1 MEAAEPDGAAGDTV
15 LIVDDHPVV
24 RSGLT
29 ALLRGEDWVGRVVEA
44 DCVAEAE
51 RIASLHPIRVA
62 VVDVGLPDGDGVE
75 LTRRLRLAHPGL
87 AVLVLTMTAEPDLAR
102 AVLAA
107 GGSGFLVKET
117 GPDLLLAALRT
128 VRDGG
133 LVVGPHLPDAHRV
146 LAAPTPGEGTP
157 GTGPFAALTPRELQ
171 LVRLVASG
179 ASNPR
184 IARQLAVADKTVR
197 NQLSALLV
205 KVGAAD
211 RVQLALL
218 ARDAGIA

>member
-1 MEAAEPDGAAGDTV
+1 MEASVPDDATGHAV
-15 LIVDDHPVV
+15 LVVDDHPVV
-24 RSGLT
+24 RSGLS
-29 ALLRGEDWVGRVVEA
+29 ALLRGEDWVGRVWEA
-44 DCVAEAE
+44 DSVAEAE
-51 RIASLHPIRVA
+51 RIAACQEIRVA

-75 LTRRLRLAHPGL
+75 LTRRLRQAHPQL

-102 AVLAA
+102 AVLQA

-117 GPDLLLAALRT
+117 SPELLLAGLRT

-146 LAAPTPGEGTP
+146 LAAPTTADDAPRG
-157 GTGPFAALTPRELQ
+157 GPFSALTPRELQ

-179 ASNPR
+179 ASNSR

-197 NQLSALLV
+197 NQLSTLLV

-211 RVQLALL
+211 RVQLALM

>member
-29 ALLRGEDWVGRVVEA
+29 ALLRGQDWVGRVVEA

-51 RIASLHPIRVA
+51 RIASVHPIRVA

-146 LAAPTPGEGTP
+146 LAAPTPG
-157 GTGPFAALTPRELQ
+157 GPFAALTPRELQ

>member
-1 MEAAEPDGAAGDTV
+1 MP
-15 LIVDDHPVV
+15 
-24 RSGLT
+24 
-29 ALLRGEDWVGRVVEA
+29 
-44 DCVAEAE
+44 
-51 RIASLHPIRVA
+51 
-62 VVDVGLPDGDGVE
+62 
-75 LTRRLRLAHPGL
+75 
-87 AVLVLTMTAEPDLAR
+87 
-102 AVLAA
+102 
-107 GGSGFLVKET
+107 T
-117 GPDLLLAALRT
+117 GM
-128 VRDGG
+128 
-133 LVVGPHLPDAHRV
+133 